1 MQDIQNI
8 EMQDFLKDMVEP
20 LLSWYQANKR
30 DLPWRKNTDPYRVWV
45 SEIMLQQTRVEAVKP
60 YFENFIK
67 KLPNVQCLAEV
78 PEEELLKLWEG
89 LGYYSRVRNMKKA
102 AQKICDCFSGVFPQ
116 SYEEIL
122 SLPGI
127 GQYTAG
133 AIASIAYNQLIPA
146 VDGNVLRVI
155 CRITEDGREL
165 SNPELK
171 KSVTEQLRKIYP
183 KERAG
188 DFTQALM
195 ELGAVICAPNGSPEC
210 ADCPVQF
217 MCRAFYSGSQMK
229 FPVAAKKKARKI
241 QKKTILLLCCK
252 DKVAIRKRD
261 EGGLLEGLWEFPNLE
276 GFYSE
281 GELETILKEMRVEF
295 GKAVFCGEKKHIFTH
310 IEWHMQGFLAFCK
323 NESSQFTWVTK
334 EQLNEEFAL
343 PAAFQKFKKYI
354 AFADNDSVAQIQ

>member
-1 MQDIQNI
+1 MCKSENTVS
-8 EMQDFLKDMVEP
+8 LKNMVEP
-20 LLSWYQANKR
+20 LLCWYQNNKR
-30 DLPWRKNTDPYRVWV
+30 KLPWRENNDPYRVWV

-67 KLPNVQCLAEV
+67 RLPDVQSLAEV

-116 SYEEIL
+116 SYEDIL

-133 AIASIAYNQLIPA
+133 AIASIAFNQPIPA

-155 CRITEDGREL
+155 CRLTEDGREG

-183 KERAG
+183 QEHAG

-195 ELGAVICAPNGSPEC
+195 ELGAVICVPNGSPKC

-217 MCRAFYSGSQMK
+217 MCRAFYSGSQIN
-229 FPVAAKKKARKI
+229 FPAAAKKKARRI
-241 QKKTILLLCCK
+241 QKKTVLLLCCK
-252 DKVAIRKRD
+252 DKVAICKRD

-276 GFYSE
+276 GLYSAE
-281 GELETILKEMRVEF
+281 ELETILKEMHIEF
-295 GKAVFCGEKKHIFTH
+295 ESIVFCGEKKHIFTH
-310 IEWHMQGFLAFCK
+310 IEWRMLGFLVFCRT
-323 NESSQFTWVTK
+323 ESSQFTWVTK
-334 EQLNEEFAL
+334 EQLSKDFAL
-343 PAAFQKFKKYI
+343 PAAFQKFKKI
-354 AFADNDSVAQIQ
+354 AFADNDSVAHIQ